1 MLWLLISGVCS
12 AQRQQGP
19 LALKLYKACLKVIN
33 RRVLK
38 IENVIKFGEERRRT
52 CVSLV
57 GLDLGLDSG
66 FHSQDWSVTCV
77 MLRFSFSFFF
87 YQSLALFSNSAASGK
102 K

>member
-19 LALKLYKACLKVIN
+19 LALKRYKACLKVIN

-38 IENVIKFGEERRRT
+38 IENVIKFGEECRRT

-77 MLRFSFSFFF
+77 MLRFFLIFFN
-87 YQSLALFSNSAASGK
+87 QSLALFSNSAASGK